1 MSRIPGTPII
11 PFQWRIEAWRLA
23 FYMYFFLV
31 SLGFGM
37 YLTISRDAVQALL
50 GYEYSFMSLV
60 VAAENIPMVFAVV
73 GGGLGD
79 HLGRRTMVLLGF
91 FSSIPLLL
99 MGVLP
104 ISYLPLLAAGYVF
117 FWSISHPSITGALLH
132 ATRSSG
138 IQYSIYAVFGTLG
151 WGLGGP
157 FSGLLIRIG
166 GWSLAYYAAAL
177 TVLLGYVIAYVFFPR
192 HVAGGGAGF
201 REIVSASRRVVFFF
215 VSSVLATAGFLLF
228 FGNYAL
234 ILRSRI
240 GDPGLFGMVYTFIPS
255 LLGIMARPFI
265 GVLTEKTDPS
275 RIALAGILFYLVVA
289 TGLAYS
295 TGILM
300 IVLWALP
307 IYPFLDQGFMLTFSR
322 RLPGKLQA
330 FASGI
335 WSTALSLGGV
345 VVLAISFTMVTGE
358 FTYIY
363 ICSLALL
370 TASLAVL
377 FTRIRKL

>member
-1 MSRIPGTPII
+1 MSRIPGTPIL

-31 SLGFGM
+31 NLGFGM

-60 VAAENIPMVFAVV
+60 VAAENIPMVFAVI

-79 HLGRRTMVLLGF
+79 YLGRRTMVLLGF

-99 MGVLP
+99 MGLLP

-117 FWSISHPSITGALLH
+117 FWGISMPSITGALLH

-138 IQYSIYAVFGTLG
+138 IQYSIYAVFGTIG

-166 GWSLAYYAAAL
+166 GWSLAYYVAAL
-177 TVLLGYVIAYVFFPR
+177 TVLLGYVVAYVFFPS
-192 HVAGGGAGF
+192 HVVGGGAGF
-201 REIVSASRRVVFFF
+201 REIVSASRRVIFFF
-215 VSSVLATAGFLLF
+215 ASSVLATAGFLLF

-240 GDPGLFGMVYTFIPS
+240 GDPGLFGIVYTFIPA
-255 LLGIMARPFI
+255 LLGIMVRPFI
-265 GVLTEKTDPS
+265 GVLTERTEPS
-275 RIALAGILFYLVVA
+275 RIALTGILLYMAVI
-289 TGLAYS
+289 TGLTYS
-295 TGILM
+295 TGLPM
-300 IVLWALP
+300 IILWALP
-307 IYPFLDQGFMLTFSR
+307 VYPFLDQGFMLTFSR

-345 VVLAISFTMVTGE
+345 IVLAISFTGVTGE
-358 FTYIY
+358 FMYIY
-363 ICSLALL
+363 LCSLALL
-370 TASLAVL
+370 AASLIVL
-377 FTRIRKL
+377 FMRIRRL